1 MSAVVD
7 GGMAKP
13 DAMREFGSMSM
24 SPLQRWYKFY
34 REGGA
39 EALRLRSKGRPRVSG
54 GVKPWARTPRAGAR
68 GVLPRLETE
77 VAYLNNWIG
86 NTYLDDSGRDS
97 PAFLNSTGDI

>member
-54 GVKPWARTPRAGAR
+54 GSSRGRAPREQELEECCR
-68 GVLPRLETE
+68 GSRPR
-77 VAYLNNWIG
+77 WPI
-86 NTYLDDSGRDS
+86 
-97 PAFLNSTGDI
+97 